1 MRNKLRFLCLWTSP
15 FLFPFH
21 CLTQASVETSQTSE
35 PHHPWGA
42 SVVIKVDKLY
52 FMSEMWPYACGSRW
66 SEEEKLKEKKKMNLF
81 GHFDEEKFYD
91 KVTMLPLKMRTSV
104 LEIWTSVLWYSSFI
118 NLSNTLQGTRV
129 CGRVS
134 QTRVLCGLF

>member
-1 MRNKLRFLCLWTSP
+1 
-15 FLFPFH
+15 
-21 CLTQASVETSQTSE
+21 
-35 PHHPWGA
+35 
-42 SVVIKVDKLY
+42 
-52 FMSEMWPYACGSRW
+52 
-66 SEEEKLKEKKKMNLF
+66 MNLF
-81 GHFDEEKFYD
+81 GHFGEEKFYD
-91 KVTMLPLKMRTSV
+91 KFTMLPLKMRTSV